1 MPSKM
6 NFVVLCNAHGEA
18 SWFGVQYEE
27 KSLLSSSKEFF
38 TRGEKKSLGIH

>member
-6 NFVVLCNAHGEA
+6 NFMVLCNAHGEA
-18 SWFGVQYEE
+18 SWFRVQYDE

-38 TRGEKKSLGIH
+38 TIGEEKSLGIH